1 MALTYPIP
9 QITTGE
15 YVDVPDWNALVD
27 SINFIAN
34 PPACRVYKASSF
46 SHASSG
52 TAQPITF
59 DTERYDTD
67 GMHSTSVNTDRITFT
82 TAGLYLVE
90 GGVQWDANAT
100 GVRYLA
106 IRLNGST
113 IIRLKQ
119 DNAVN
124 DLGQIVSTVYKFAAA
139 DYVQLMAFQ
148 NSGATRTIVAAGNYT
163 PELSATWQGRGT

>member
-1 MALTYPIP
+1 MPYTSLTTVASGNVIDPAW
-9 QITTGE
+9 G
-15 YVDVPDWNALVD
+15 NLVD
-27 SINFIAN
+27 SNLDFLAN
-34 PPACRVYKASSF
+34 PPACRVYSSGSF

-52 TAQPITF
+52 SAQPITF
-59 DTERYDTD
+59 NSERYDTD
-67 GMHSTSVNTDRITFT
+67 SMHSTSVNTDRVTFT

-113 IIRLKQ
+113 IIRLRQ

-124 DLGQIVSTVYKFAAA
+124 DLGQLVSTVYKFAAA

-148 NSGATRTIVAAGNYT
+148 NSGATRTIIAAGNYT
-163 PELSATWQGRGT
+163 PELSATWVGLGT